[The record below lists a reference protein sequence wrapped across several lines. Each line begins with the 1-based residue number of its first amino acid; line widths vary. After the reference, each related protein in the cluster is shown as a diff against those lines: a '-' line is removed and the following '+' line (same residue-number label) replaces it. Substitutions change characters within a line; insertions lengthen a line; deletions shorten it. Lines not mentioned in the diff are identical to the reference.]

1 MEKFSEFILQKD
13 MLTCPHCNRTS
24 PFSAGKDPNIL
35 IIVLIFTMVFTGL
48 LFSVVHYGTYSLKP
62 DHLIS
67 REDFER
73 FQLDDS
79 LEESLEKI
87 SLMPGIDAMIE
98 EVHYGDQAAK
108 TDALEVS
115 LSDKAGNRIRL
126 SFDKGM
132 LKSGRFTYS
141 IKNQLAIDAL
151 KSAIRKL
158 IQQKN

>member
-48 LFSVVHYGTYSLKP
+48 LFTVVHYGTHSLKP

-73 FQLDDS
+73 FPRGGS

-87 SLMPGIDAMIE
+87 SLMPSIDARIE
-98 EVHYGDQAAK
+98 EVHYSDESEK
-108 TDALEVS
+108 TDFLEVS
-115 LSDKAGNRIRL
+115 LSDKAGNQIRL
-126 SFDKGM
+126 SFDKGI
-132 LKSGRFTYS
+132 LKSRHFTYS
-141 IKNQLAIDAL
+141 IKNQLAVDAL

-158 IQQKN
+158 VRQN